1 MIRVNDNLYPKENIK
16 NISITSDNGSFILT
30 YYFKEDTRLRP
41 VSESFASSKDMEK
54 KITELQGKKGKTL
67 LG

>member
-41 VSESFASSKDMEK
+41 VSESFTSSKDMEK
-54 KITELQGKKGKTL
+54 KVTELQGKKGKIL

>member
-41 VSESFASSKDMEK
+41 VSESFNSSKDMEK
-54 KITELQGKKGKTL
+54 KITELQGKKGKAL

>member
-54 KITELQGKKGKTL
+54 KVTELQGKKGKTL

>member
-16 NISITSDNGSFILT
+16 NISITSDNGSFTLT

-41 VSESFASSKDMEK
+41 VSESFTSSKDMEK
-54 KITELQGKKGKTL
+54 KITELQGKKGKIL

>member
-41 VSESFASSKDMEK
+41 VSESFVSSKDMEK
-54 KITELQGKKGKTL
+54 KVTELQGKKGKTL

>member
-41 VSESFASSKDMEK
+41 VSESFTSSKDMEK

>member
-16 NISITSDNGSFILT
+16 NVSITSDNGSFILT

-41 VSESFASSKDMEK
+41 VSESFTSSKDMEK